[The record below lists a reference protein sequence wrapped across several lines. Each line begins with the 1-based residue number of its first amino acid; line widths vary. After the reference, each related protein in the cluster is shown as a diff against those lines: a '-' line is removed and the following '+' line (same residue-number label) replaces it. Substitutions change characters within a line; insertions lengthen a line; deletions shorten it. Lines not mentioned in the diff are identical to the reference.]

1 MKRIVQERTQNKMK
15 KIIISLFTLLVTAT
29 IILVVF
35 AFTFFTA
42 SGINLILMLLNV
54 CAYSKFICAVIGAIA
69 SVITFIYLASSEF
82 AALCEE
88 AYKK

>member
-1 MKRIVQERTQNKMK
+1 MK
-15 KIIISLFTLLVTAT
+15 KIMIFLFTLLVTAT

-35 AFTFFTA
+35 AFTFSTA

-54 CAYSKFICAVIGAIA
+54 CAYSKFICAVIGAVAGI
-69 SVITFIYLASSEF
+69 ITFIYLASSEF
-82 AALCEE
+82 AALCEG